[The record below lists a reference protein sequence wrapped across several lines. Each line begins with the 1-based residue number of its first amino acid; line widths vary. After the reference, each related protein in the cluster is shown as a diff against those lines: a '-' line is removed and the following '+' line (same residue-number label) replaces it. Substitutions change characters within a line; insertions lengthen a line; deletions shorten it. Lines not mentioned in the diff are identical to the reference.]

1 MKELT
6 TWTELFSN
14 SLQTIGQTISNAAP
28 KVLGAILIL
37 LLGWLFAKLV
47 SNGIA
52 RLLKAIRFDDLS
64 ERINATSFLER
75 ANVKLAPSQFIGKF
89 FYYVFLLLVVNSAA
103 AALGWTA
110 ISEEISKLLSF
121 LPNLLVA
128 IIFFVVGSYI
138 ASFVRD
144 IIKGAT
150 SSMGI
155 GAGRIIS
162 NLVYYFLFMIV
173 TLTALGQAGIDTT
186 IISANLSLI
195 LGSILLS
202 AAISYGFAS
211 RDVLANIL
219 ASFFSRKTFAIGQ
232 IIELDDAKG
241 KIIATSNISVT
252 ILTEQEEKIVI
263 PAHQL
268 ITNKVKIIG

>member
-1 MKELT
+1 MKELS

-64 ERINATSFLER
+64 EKINATSFLEK

-128 IIFFVVGSYI
+128 IVFFVVGSYI

>member
-37 LLGWLFAKLV
+37 LLGWLFAKLI

-52 RLLKAIRFDDLS
+52 RLLKAVRFDDLS
-64 ERINATSFLER
+64 EKINATAFLER
-75 ANVKLAPSQFIGKF
+75 ANVQLAPSQFIGKF

-128 IIFFVVGSYI
+128 IIFFVVGTYI

-144 IIKGAT
+144 VIKGAT

-162 NLVYYFLFMIV
+162 SLVYYFLFMIV

-202 AAISYGFAS
+202 SAISYGFAS

-219 ASFFSRKTFAIGQ
+219 ASFFSKKTFAIGQ

-252 ILTEQEEKIVI
+252 ILTEQQEKIVI

-268 ITNKVKIIG
+268 ITNKVKIIA

>member
-14 SLQTIGQTISNAAP
+14 SLQAIGHTISNAAP
-28 KVLGAILIL
+28 KVVGAILIL
-37 LLGWLFAKLV
+37 FLGWLFAKLI

-52 RLLKAIRFDDLS
+52 RLLKTIKFDELS
-64 ERINATSFLER
+64 DKINVTSFLER
-75 ANVKLAPSQFIGKF
+75 ANVNLAPSQFIGKF
-89 FYYVFLLLVVNSAA
+89 FYYIFLLLVVNSAA
-103 AALGWTA
+103 GALGWTS
-110 ISEEISKLLSF
+110 ISDEISKLLGI
-121 LPNLLVA
+121 LPNLMIA
-128 IIFFVVGSYI
+128 IIFFIVGTYI

-144 IIKGAT
+144 IIRGAT

-155 GAGRIIS
+155 SAGKIIS

-195 LGSILLS
+195 LGAILLS

-211 RDVLANIL
+211 RDVLSNIL
-219 ASFFSRKTFAIGQ
+219 ASFFSRKTFSIGQ
-232 IIELDDAKG
+232 VIELDGERG
-241 KIIATSNISVT
+241 KIIATNNISVT
-252 ILTEQEEKIVI
+252 VLNAQQEKIVI

-268 ITNKVKIIG
+268 IVNKVKIIS

>member
-14 SLQTIGQTISNAAP
+14 SLQAIGQTISNAAP
-28 KVLGAILIL
+28 KALGAILIL
-37 LLGWLFAKLV
+37 LLGWLFAKVV

-52 RLLKAIRFDDLS
+52 RLLKAIKFDELS
-64 ERINATSFLER
+64 DKINATSFLER

-103 AALGWTA
+103 DALGWTA
-110 ISEEISKLLSF
+110 ISDEISKLIGF

-128 IIFFVVGSYI
+128 IVFFVVGTYI

-144 IIKGAT
+144 VIKGAT

-195 LGSILLS
+195 LGAVLLS

-211 RDVLANIL
+211 RDVLSNIL

-232 IIELDDAKG
+232 IIELEDAKG
-241 KIIATSNISVT
+241 KIIATSNISVI
-252 ILTEQEEKIVI
+252 ILTEQQEKIVI

-268 ITNKVKIIG
+268 ITNKVKIIA

>member
-37 LLGWLFAKLV
+37 LLGWLFAKLI

-52 RLLKAIRFDDLS
+52 RLLKAVRFDDLS
-64 ERINATSFLER
+64 EKINATAFLER
-75 ANVKLAPSQFIGKF
+75 ANVQLAPSQFIGKF

-128 IIFFVVGSYI
+128 IVFFVVGTYI

-144 IIKGAT
+144 VIKGAT

-162 NLVYYFLFMIV
+162 SLVYDFLFMIV

-252 ILTEQEEKIVI
+252 ILTEQQEKIVI

-268 ITNKVKIIG
+268 ITNKVKIIA